1 MRWNKESPLLNFD
14 CKYSLFFVFLLL
26 TAAVAGCGGS
36 TKVVPS
42 QPLEK
47 KIALL
52 PMGYAIQVGA
62 FSQLNNAVQLTEG
75 LQSKGLSAYY
85 FVNQNGL
92 YTVRF
97 GNLSSKEKAQKEAEK
112 LRSAGTIP
120 DYIIVGPDDY
130 RTTKLGQNG
139 KMALRNVIVERA
151 ESFIGIPYQ
160 WGGSSPRDG
169 FDCSGFTMAV
179 YRLNGLN
186 LPRSSSAQW
195 SAGSRVDRHQLLKAD
210 LVFFATSGGSRISHV
225 GIYVGKDKFI
235 HAPGRK
241 KKIRVSSL
249 SNPYFKQ
256 RYVGARRYL

>member
-1 MRWNKESPLLNFD
+1 MLNFD
-14 CKYSLFFVFLLL
+14 CKCRLFFVFLLL
-26 TAAVAGCGGS
+26 TTVVTGCGS
-36 TKVVPS
+36 TTIVDPS
-42 QPLEK
+42 QPLEQRNV
-47 KIALL
+47 LL

-62 FSQLNNAVQLTEG
+62 FSQLNNAVQLTET

-97 GNLSSKEKAQKEAEK
+97 GNLSSKEKAQKEAET

-120 DYIIVGPDDY
+120 DYFIVGPDDY
-130 RTTKLGQNG
+130 RTTKSGENG
-139 KMALRNVIVERA
+139 KMFLRNEIVERA
-151 ESFIGIPYQ
+151 ESFIGVPYR

-186 LPRSSSAQW
+186 LPRSSAAQW
-195 SAGSRVDRHQLLKAD
+195 GAGFGVDRHQLSKAD
-210 LVFFATSGGSRISHV
+210 LVFFATSGGTRISHV

-235 HAPGRK
+235 HAPGRS

-249 SNPYFKQ
+249 SNTYFKQ
-256 RYVGARRYL
+256 RYVGARSYL